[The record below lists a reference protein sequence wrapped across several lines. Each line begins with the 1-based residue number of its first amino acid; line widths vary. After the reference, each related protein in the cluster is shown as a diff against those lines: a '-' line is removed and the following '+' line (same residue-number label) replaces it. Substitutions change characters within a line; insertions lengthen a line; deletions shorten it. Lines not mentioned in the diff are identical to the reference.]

1 MFHRKTGELL
11 IVTVS
16 HYIVHQNA
24 KSEYDRTDRLLDRM
38 DRMNDPETFVPVI
51 EFKQICIDP
60 NPLFCGESYMHAMEG
75 WCYMDGQDYK
85 KNPEYE
91 VKGEYMPDIEA
102 YPDDLN
108 SRIS

>member
-1 MFHRKTGELL
+1 MFHRKTGKLL
-11 IVTVS
+11 IVTIS

-24 KSEYDRTDRLLDRM
+24 KSEYDRTDRLIDRM
-38 DRMNDPETFVPVI
+38 DRINDPATFVPVI

-75 WCYMDGQDYK
+75 WCYMDGQDRK

-91 VKGEYMPDIEA
+91 VKGKYMPAIEA